1 MPVDPVIFLPPAAD
15 IRDFTFTGGCPAV
28 VPFEFLQS
36 HIYLPVKIGDND
48 AEVIFLLD
56 SGAGMTVIDSILAVE
71 MDLPFGGRIPG
82 AGAVGMTEFQLARIP
97 GLAVRGIEFS
107 AQTVIAFPLSEM
119 ASLFLE
125 REIGGILGYDFLS
138 RFITRIDYE
147 NLTLSFFDPDS
158 FAPAPASVAVEAPL
172 MNNIFSIEARL
183 EGTYQGT
190 FLLDTGANST
200 MLQKGFVDRHGLLEG
215 RESVSVAILGA
226 GGTEKASLARFESFE
241 LGGFLLEGPVF
252 ALPSGNKG
260 IGAFEKLDGVIG
272 NNILERFIVTLD
284 YENQRCYLEKSGRF
298 EDQFHPDR
306 SGIALTRT
314 DEGGVRIYAVAPG
327 SPAFKAGLEAGD
339 EVVSI
344 DGRAVESF
352 DSIEEMMQLFSG
364 ADDTKI
370 NLEIIRNNKLIKF
383 KIKLEKYI

>member
-1 MPVDPVIFLPPAAD
+1 M
-15 IRDFTFTGGCPAV
+15 
-28 VPFEFLQS
+28 
-36 HIYLPVKIGDND
+36 
-48 AEVIFLLD
+48 
-56 SGAGMTVIDSILAVE
+56 
-71 MDLPFGGRIPG
+71 
-82 AGAVGMTEFQLARIP
+82 
-97 GLAVRGIEFS
+97 
-107 AQTVIAFPLSEM
+107 
-119 ASLFLE
+119 
-125 REIGGILGYDFLS
+125 
-138 RFITRIDYE
+138 
-147 NLTLSFFDPDS
+147 
-158 FAPAPASVAVEAPL
+158 
-172 MNNIFSIEARL
+172 
-183 EGTYQGT
+183 
-190 FLLDTGANST
+190 
-200 MLQKGFVDRHGLLEG
+200 
-215 RESVSVAILGA
+215 
-226 GGTEKASLARFESFE
+226 
-241 LGGFLLEGPVF
+241 LEGPVF

-284 YENQRCYLEKSGRF
+284 YENQRCYFEKSGRF

-314 DEGGVRIYAVAPG
+314 DEGGARIYAVAPG